1 MTSIKNIVI
10 NNLLFWNKLKM
21 ENEQK
26 TIIDFFGTDEEMD
39 NILNAIPVRKLI
51 HQTDKDFVRK
61 MKKYHKEYGSSM
73 KLFESQYKRI
83 LMLKEE
89 AENA

>member
-1 MTSIKNIVI
+1 MISFSYFDI
-10 NNLLFWNKLKM
+10 NNLLKM
-21 ENEQK
+21 EYKMDNEQK
-26 TIIDFFGTDEEMD
+26 TIIEFFGSDENMD

-83 LMLKEE
+83 IMLKEE

>member
-1 MTSIKNIVI
+1 LISFSYFDI
-10 NNLLFWNKLKM
+10 NNLLKM
-21 ENEQK
+21 EYKMDNEQK
-26 TIIDFFGTDEEMD
+26 TIIEFFGSDENMD

-83 LMLKEE
+83 IMLKEE

>member
-1 MTSIKNIVI
+1 MISFSYFDI
-10 NNLLFWNKLKM
+10 NNLLKM
-21 ENEQK
+21 EYKMDNEQK
-26 TIIDFFGTDEEMD
+26 TIIEFFGSDENMD

-61 MKKYHKEYGSSM
+61 MKKYHKEYGSFM

-83 LMLKEE
+83 IMLKEE